1 MFTDL
6 PWLAILIAVV
16 ANMVLGF
23 LWFGPLFGKA
33 WMAAVGKTEEDRPDA
48 GAGMYVAP
56 IVGAL
61 IGAIVLWNVMSAMGT
76 TDLVGGIAAAFWV
89 WLGFI
94 AFTGLT
100 NSMFRGDKTALWVL
114 ESSAHLV
121 GFAITGAILG
131 LMA

>member
-1 MFTDL
+1 MFADL
-6 PWLAILIAVV
+6 PWLAIIVAVV
-16 ANMVLGF
+16 ANMVLGY

-33 WMAAVGKTEEDRPDA
+33 WLAAVGKKEDEITQS
-48 GAGMYVAP
+48 AGMYVSP

-61 IGAIVLWNVMSAMGT
+61 IGAIVLWNVMNAMGT
-76 TDLVGGIAAAFWV
+76 TDLVGGIGAAFWV

-121 GFAITGAILG
+121 GFGLTGAILG
-131 LMA
+131 TL